1 MLLSGIL
8 SRPPSMLWSLPP
20 DVDVPLPLIDEVE
33 PVVAGGSA
41 LGLDVLAAG
50 SPVMD
55 PRPLGLP
62 CAKATEWLLSR
73 TLKIIATSFMEL
85 VLSSSLLKN
94 LEMERFVILSGR
106 CWGGAVELDA
116 IF

>member
-1 MLLSGIL
+1 M
-8 SRPPSMLWSLPP
+8 
-20 DVDVPLPLIDEVE
+20 PLPLIDEVE

-62 CAKATEWLLSR
+62 CAKATEWPLSR
-73 TLKIIATSFMEL
+73 TLKIIAVSW
-85 VLSSSLLKN
+85 SWSSLEKN
-94 LEMERFVILSGR
+94 QSFPSEKVPKPSGR
-106 CWGGAVELDA
+106 PKAAGLAQKGQKAFNAVLK
-116 IF
+116 IRLPGH

>member
-8 SRPPSMLWSLPP
+8 SRPPSMLRSFPP
-20 DVDVPLPLIDEVE
+20 DVDVPLPLVDELE
-33 PVVAGGSA
+33 PVVAGGWA

-62 CAKATEWLLSR
+62 CAKATEQLPSMA
-73 TLKIIATSFMEL
+73 LKINAT
-85 VLSSSLLKN
+85 KAD
-94 LEMERFVILSGR
+94 SGHIE
-106 CWGGAVELDA
+106 A
-116 IF
+116 